1 MTDESGE
8 TPDRQGD
15 PAEGAESGGA
25 GSPSYPASAHLRA
38 ELRERRHTGLRKAWH
53 HVVLIAGEATGLG
66 GPSVA
71 DLVVLRRAG
80 DTPVIRTSA
89 GSLDEADMLLQTINA
104 DLERLTVEEFL
115 AEWGHLK
122 P

>member
-1 MTDESGE
+1 
-8 TPDRQGD
+8 
-15 PAEGAESGGA
+15 
-25 GSPSYPASAHLRA
+25 
-38 ELRERRHTGLRKAWH
+38 
-53 HVVLIAGEATGLG
+53 VLLVGEATGLG

-71 DLVVLRRAG
+71 DLVVLRREGGA
-80 DTPVIRTSA
+80 PVIRTSA

-104 DLERLTVEEFL
+104 DLDRLSVEDFL

>member
-1 MTDESGE
+1 MTDEADR
-8 TPDRQGD
+8 TP
-15 PAEGAESGGA
+15 GG
-25 GSPSYPASAHLRA
+25 PDDPASAHLRA
-38 ELRERRHTGLRKAWH
+38 ELHERRHRGLRKAWH
-53 HVVLIAGEATGLG
+53 HVVLIAGEASGLG

-71 DLVVLRRAG
+71 DLVVLRRDGGA
-80 DTPVIRTSA
+80 PVIRTSA

-104 DLERLTVEEFL
+104 DLDRLTVEDFL

>member
-1 MTDESGE
+1 MTERSDG
-8 TPDRQGD
+8 PNAPIDD
-15 PAEGAESGGA
+15 PAA
-25 GSPSYPASAHLRA
+25 AHLRA
-38 ELRERRHTGLRKAWH
+38 ELRERLHRNGFGKLWH
-53 HVVLIAGEATGLG
+53 HVVLVAGEATGLG

-71 DLVVLRRAG
+71 DLVVVRRGTDA
-80 DTPVIRTSA
+80 PVIRTSA
-89 GSLDEADMLLQTINA
+89 GSLDEADRLLQTINT

>member
-1 MTDESGE
+1 MSERRDTRIEPVD
-8 TPDRQGD
+8 D
-15 PAEGAESGGA
+15 PAA
-25 GSPSYPASAHLRA
+25 AHLRA
-38 ELRERRHTGLRKAWH
+38 ELRERRHRNGLGKLWH
-53 HVVLIAGEATGLG
+53 HMVLVAGEATGLG

-71 DLVVLRRAG
+71 DLVVVRRGSDA
-80 DTPVIRTSA
+80 PVIRTSA
-89 GSLDEADMLLQTINA
+89 GSLDEADRLLQTINA